1 MKKRIPPVTGVLLA
15 LAGAV
20 MSFIGLYRGEAETV
34 FIKAVRICLECIG
47 IG

>member
-1 MKKRIPPVTGVLLA
+1 MVKLKYIMLIIAVVLIA
-15 LAGAV
+15 FG
-20 MSFIGLYRGEAETV
+20 IYINEYETV